1 MYVIFVCILLIL
13 VILFWDTIKIM
24 LKTMTNSNLENGYL
38 WFFCLLFMNIIMIS
52 FIIGFYYYKISQ
64 KGNIGAN
71 GDNGYSGIAGNA
83 CNITIPCYKH

>member
-1 MYVIFVCILLIL
+1 
-13 VILFWDTIKIM
+13 
-24 LKTMTNSNLENGYL
+24 
-38 WFFCLLFMNIIMIS
+38 MIS

-64 KGNIGAN
+64 KGSIGAN